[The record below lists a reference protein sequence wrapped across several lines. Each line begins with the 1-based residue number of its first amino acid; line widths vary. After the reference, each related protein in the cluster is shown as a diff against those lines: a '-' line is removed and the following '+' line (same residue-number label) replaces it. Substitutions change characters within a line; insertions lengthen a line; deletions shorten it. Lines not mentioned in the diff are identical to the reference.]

1 MTATENGLW
10 SLMTRRE
17 QAGSRLTASTE
28 GEVLRDAGIARAS
41 YAKQDRIIR
50 LELRFLDALTKAGSG
65 TLDLAE
71 DDLQQPCHDGGK
83 LRGSIPMRLARDGLI
98 VATGYKKST
107 RRARHAGLL
116 TIWAIRDA
124 DDPEIWRRNDRRV
137 ARAQGTGRKLDRK
150 LGLCLRLQ
158 RK

>member
-50 LELRFLDALTKAGSG
+50 LELRFLDALTKAGTG

-71 DDLQQPCHDGGK
+71 DDLQQTCHDGGK
-83 LRGSIPMRLARDGLI
+83 WRGSIPMRLARDGLI

-116 TIWAIRDA
+116 TIWAILDA
-124 DDPEIWRRNDRRV
+124 AAVNARRQV
-137 ARAQGTGRKLDRK
+137 
-150 LGLCLRLQ
+150 LRMLLAT
-158 RK
+158 KDENLFKYL

>member
-28 GEVLRDAGIARAS
+28 GEALRDAGIARAS
-41 YAKQDRIIR
+41 FAKQDRISR
-50 LELRFLDALTKAGSG
+50 LELRFLDALAEAGTG

-71 DDLQQPCHDGGK
+71 DDLQQTCHDGGK
-83 LRGSIPMRLARDGLI
+83 WRGSIPMRLARDGLI
-98 VATGYKKST
+98 IAIGAQKSK

-116 TIWAIRDA
+116 TTWTIRDA
-124 DDPEIWRRNDRRV
+124 AAVNARRQVLRILLIRKDD
-137 ARAQGTGRKLDRK
+137 
-150 LGLCLRLQ
+150 GLFKYL
-158 RK
+158 